1 MFWKSVEVTPFT
13 RYRCNIGPTN
23 TKILVTSY
31 LFNYERIHECCKWG
45 HILVLQTRVI
55 NRINTEKHYNVHIRI
70 VCRPFIEKY
79 FRQFVVDK
87 RPLQLTVF
95 DKRVIW
101 RVTLTYF
108 TVARNTKCFI
118 NDCRMFFSNFQ
129 LCTRQL
135 CNFMSK
141 TGRMIANMTFMSYTI
156 ILDLQ

>member
-31 LFNYERIHECCKWG
+31 LFNYERIHGCCKWG

-101 RVTLTYF
+101 PVKLTYF
-108 TVARNTKCFI
+108 MVVSYWIFQERCSDKL
-118 NDCRMFFSNFQ
+118 FFK
-129 LCTRQL
+129 L
-135 CNFMSK
+135 MS
-141 TGRMIANMTFMSYTI
+141 MIKLYHTHVYVHVLPLEKQS
-156 ILDLQ
+156 